1 MNEQF
6 LLSNLIELQELDNQ
20 IFKLISEKSEGTTV
34 KELKTHEIEFKKLQ
48 SDKNNIEN
56 ELQLYFDAK
65 NHIEKSISESQLKI
79 DTINEKL
86 NTNLDASE
94 LQNYNL
100 QKQNFEKNLVD
111 YEKSLYELN
120 EENSDE
126 LERINK
132 IDQSLESLKPTL
144 LSLSKTL
151 QNEWRDIDLK
161 IGKYEEEKK
170 LLLSSFP
177 EGIIDLYDDLKSKGV
192 EVIAAYKRENQCGC
206 CGVDLTSNEMYE
218 IMNSSFQQ
226 CPYCMS
232 CNLMYKIYCD
242 GASRSNP
249 GEASIGVS
257 IQNDEQEVDT
267 ISKKIGVA
275 TYNVAEY
282 EGLRTALD
290 YCDKNNLKDVQIYL
304 DSLLVVQQVNG
315 RYKVKSKNLKN
326 LYNQCTDLIEKIDN
340 LEIYHVPREQNKRAD
355 ELANIAL
362 DS

>member
-1 MNEQF
+1 MNEPF
-6 LLSNLIELQELDNQ
+6 LLSNLIELQELDNE

-34 KELKTHEIEFKKLQ
+34 KELKTHETEFKKLQ
-48 SDKNNIEN
+48 SDKQSIEN

-100 QKQNFEKNLVD
+100 QKQNFEKNLLD
-111 YEKSLYELN
+111 YEKSLNELN

-132 IDQSLESLKPTL
+132 IDQSFESLKPTL

-226 CPYCMS
+226 CPYCM
-232 CNLMYKIYCD
+232 
-242 GASRSNP
+242 
-249 GEASIGVS
+249 GVV
-257 IQNDEQEVDT
+257 I
-267 ISKKIGVA
+267 
-275 TYNVAEY
+275 
-282 EGLRTALD
+282 
-290 YCDKNNLKDVQIYL
+290 
-304 DSLLVVQQVNG
+304 
-315 RYKVKSKNLKN
+315 
-326 LYNQCTDLIEKIDN
+326 
-340 LEIYHVPREQNKRAD
+340 
-355 ELANIAL
+355 
-362 DS
+362 

>member
-1 MNEQF
+1 MNEPF
-6 LLSNLIELQELDNQ
+6 LLSNLIELQELDND
-20 IFKLISEKSEGTTV
+20 IFKLISEKSEGKTV
-34 KELKTHEIEFKKLQ
+34 KELKTHETEFKKLQ
-48 SDKNNIEN
+48 SDKQNIEN
-56 ELQLYFDAK
+56 ALQLYFDAK

-100 QKQNFEKNLVD
+100 QRQNFEKNLLD
-111 YEKSLYELN
+111 YEKSLNELN

-177 EGIIDLYDDLKSKGV
+177 EEIINLYDDLKSKGV

-226 CPYCMS
+226 CPYCM
-232 CNLMYKIYCD
+232 
-242 GASRSNP
+242 
-249 GEASIGVS
+249 GVV
-257 IQNDEQEVDT
+257 I
-267 ISKKIGVA
+267 
-275 TYNVAEY
+275 
-282 EGLRTALD
+282 
-290 YCDKNNLKDVQIYL
+290 
-304 DSLLVVQQVNG
+304 
-315 RYKVKSKNLKN
+315 
-326 LYNQCTDLIEKIDN
+326 
-340 LEIYHVPREQNKRAD
+340 
-355 ELANIAL
+355 
-362 DS
+362 

>member
-1 MNEQF
+1 MNEPF
-6 LLSNLIELQELDNQ
+6 LLSNLIELQELDNE

-34 KELKTHEIEFKKLQ
+34 IELKTFEIEFKKLQ
-48 SDKNNIEN
+48 SDKQNIEN
-56 ELQLYFDAK
+56 ELQLYFDTK

-100 QKQNFEKNLVD
+100 QKQNFEKNLLD
-111 YEKSLYELN
+111 YEKSLNELN

-151 QNEWRDIDLK
+151 QNEWRDIDIN
-161 IGKYEEEKK
+161 IGKYEDEKK
-170 LLLSSFP
+170 SLLRTFP
-177 EGIIDLYDDLKSKGV
+177 KEIIDLYDDLKSKGV

-226 CPYCMS
+226 CPYCM
-232 CNLMYKIYCD
+232 
-242 GASRSNP
+242 
-249 GEASIGVS
+249 GVV
-257 IQNDEQEVDT
+257 I
-267 ISKKIGVA
+267 
-275 TYNVAEY
+275 
-282 EGLRTALD
+282 
-290 YCDKNNLKDVQIYL
+290 
-304 DSLLVVQQVNG
+304 
-315 RYKVKSKNLKN
+315 
-326 LYNQCTDLIEKIDN
+326 
-340 LEIYHVPREQNKRAD
+340 
-355 ELANIAL
+355 
-362 DS
+362 